1 MQQTIITDHFEEA
14 LTKII
19 RERHLQRILLVCDRS
34 FPALPTY
41 TQYSSVKEIVCV
53 FDGFSPN
60 PLYEEICS
68 GVEMFRANH
77 CDSLLAVGGGSSID
91 SAKCIRAFSKMDPSA
106 LYLKQPFPEEPVP
119 LLAIPTTAGTG
130 SESTRF
136 AVCYY
141 KGEKQSVTDDSLLP
155 DYAFLDERNLETLP
169 IYQKKCTLLDA
180 LCQAIESYWSIHA
193 NRESRQYSQKSICM
207 ILENMDSYLSGSK
220 AGAKNML
227 LAANYAGRAIC
238 ISQTT
243 AAHAMSYKLTSLYKI
258 PHGRA
263 AFLCLPYVWEYMI
276 AAAKENAELDKQ
288 FREIAALL
296 NCETPAEAVRFLKRI
311 NRSLFQD
318 DKVTGNPEDIPLLA
332 GSVNAARLKNN
343 PVALDENTLTLLY
356 TKILEDPAFSFGER

>member
-1 MQQTIITDHFEEA
+1 MKQTIITDHFEEA
-14 LTKII
+14 ITKII
-19 RERHLQRILLVCDRS
+19 RERNLQRIMLVCDRS

-41 TQYSSVKEIVCV
+41 AQYSGVKEIACV

-68 GVEMFRANH
+68 GVELFRANH
-77 CDSLLAVGGGSSID
+77 CDSLLAIGGGSSID

-106 LYLKQPFPEEPVP
+106 LYLKQPFPKENVP

-141 KGEKQSVTDDSLLP
+141 NGEKQSVTDDSLLP
-155 DYAFLDERNLETLP
+155 DYALLDERNLQTLP
-169 IYQKKCTLLDA
+169 FYQKKCTLLDA
-180 LCQAIESYWSIHA
+180 LCQAIESYWSINA
-193 NRESRQYSQKSICM
+193 NAESRQYSRKSIHM
-207 ILENMDSYLSGSK
+207 ILENMEGYLSGSK
-220 AGAKNML
+220 VCAKNMI
-227 LAANYAGRAIC
+227 LASNYAGRAIC

-276 AAAKENAELDKQ
+276 GAVKENAELNKLFQ
-288 FREIAALL
+288 EIAALL
-296 NCETPAEAVRFLKRI
+296 NCETPVEAVHFLKRI
-311 NRSLFQD
+311 NRDLFQD
-318 DKVTGNPEDIPLLA
+318 DKVTANREDIPLLA
-332 GSVNAARLKNN
+332 SSVNITRLKNN
-343 PVALDENTLTLLY
+343 PVALDKNTLTFLY
-356 TKILEDPAFSFGER
+356 TKILEDLALSCAEG